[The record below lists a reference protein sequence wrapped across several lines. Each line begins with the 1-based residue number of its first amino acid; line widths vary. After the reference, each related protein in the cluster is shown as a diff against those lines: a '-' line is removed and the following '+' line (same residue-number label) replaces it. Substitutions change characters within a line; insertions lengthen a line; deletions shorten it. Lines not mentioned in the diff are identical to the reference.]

1 MRAGTVGA
9 SLTMQMSLSFASDNT
24 QVKAAVG
31 GTMFSRIHKHR
42 GFTLIE
48 LMIVVAIIGILAAIA
63 IPNFVAMQLRSK
75 RSEMPTNVEG
85 IRTAELAYFN
95 QYDTFV
101 TCETRPSDGYALGAP
116 KAIGDLTNSGYDT
129 IGWAP
134 DGKVYAMYEAM
145 ADTQVTV
152 EKRDQGNRQSSNGPG
167 FDVIATADIDQD
179 GSSVS
184 ITGNRDSKPRDFLPN
199 VNTF

>member
-1 MRAGTVGA
+1 
-9 SLTMQMSLSFASDNT
+9 
-24 QVKAAVG
+24 
-31 GTMFSRIHKHR
+31 MFSRIKNHR

-85 IRTAELAYFN
+85 IRTAELAFFN

-101 TCETRPSDGYALGAP
+101 NCSQVPSDGYAQGAP
-116 KAIGDLTNSGYDT
+116 KDIGNLTGTGFDT

-134 DGKVYAMYEAM
+134 DGKVYAQYEAT
-145 ADTQVTV
+145 AEGEVTKPQDMV
-152 EKRDQGNRQSSNGPG
+152 NRKQSSNGPG
-167 FDVIATADIDQD
+167 FDVTAIADIDQD
-179 GSSVS
+179 ASTVS
-184 ITGNRDSKPRDFLPN
+184 ITGNRDTKPRDFLPN

>member
-1 MRAGTVGA
+1 M
-9 SLTMQMSLSFASDNT
+9 LS
-24 QVKAAVG
+24 QIK
-31 GTMFSRIHKHR
+31 RQK

-63 IPNFVAMQLRSK
+63 VPNFVAMQLRSK

-85 IRTAELAYFN
+85 IRTAELAFFN

-101 TCETRPSDGYALGAP
+101 SCSPMPSDGYATGAP
-116 KAIGDLTNSGYDT
+116 KDIGDLTGTGYDT

-134 DGKVYAMYEAM
+134 DGKVYAQYTATSGGQIQLPSGRAPVPQDEGNGGVPAFAVEA
-145 ADTQVTV
+145 V
-152 EKRDQGNRQSSNGPG
+152 
-167 FDVIATADIDQD
+167 ADIDQD
-179 GSSVS
+179 GTPVS
-184 ITGNRDSKPRDFLPN
+184 ISGDRESKPRDFQPN

>member
-1 MRAGTVGA
+1 
-9 SLTMQMSLSFASDNT
+9 
-24 QVKAAVG
+24 
-31 GTMFSRIHKHR
+31 MFSQIKRQR

-85 IRTAELAYFN
+85 IRTAELAFFN

-101 TCETRPSDGYALGAP
+101 NCSAVPSDGYAQGAP
-116 KAIGDLTNSGYDT
+116 KDIGNLSGTGFDT

-134 DGKVYAMYEAM
+134 DGKVYAQYEAT
-145 ADTQVTV
+145 ADGEELPAPKPDLQRTN
-152 EKRDQGNRQSSNGPG
+152 ERKQSSGGPG
-167 FDVIATADIDQD
+167 FDVTAVADIDQD
-179 GSSVS
+179 SSTVS
-184 ITGNRDSKPRDFLPN
+184 ITGNRDVKPRDFLPN

>member
-1 MRAGTVGA
+1 M
-9 SLTMQMSLSFASDNT
+9 FT
-24 QVKAAVG
+24 QIK
-31 GTMFSRIHKHR
+31 RKR

-85 IRTAELAYFN
+85 IRTAELAFFN
-95 QYDTFV
+95 QYDHFV
-101 TCETRPSDGYALGAP
+101 SCSPMPSDGYAQGAP
-116 KAIGDLTNSGYDT
+116 KDIGDLTDTGYDT

-134 DGKVYAMYEAM
+134 DGKIYAQYLVI
-145 ADTQVTV
+145 ADLNLDDLPPMEQ
-152 EKRDQGNRQSSNGPG
+152 RSSGNRQSSTGPT
-167 FDVIATADIDQD
+167 FDVSAVADIDQD
-179 GSSVS
+179 GSTVS
-184 ITGNRDSKPRDFLPN
+184 INGGRDIKPRDFLPN

>member
-1 MRAGTVGA
+1 MVGA
-9 SLTMQMSLSFASDNT
+9 VLTRHEGPLR
-24 QVKAAVG
+24 VKHHRDPALKAVG
-31 GTMFSRIHKHR
+31 GAMFSRIKKQR

-101 TCETRPSDGYALGAP
+101 TCSQVPSDGYAQGAP
-116 KAIGDLTNSGYDT
+116 KDIGNLSGTGFDT

-134 DGKVYAMYEAM
+134 DGKVYAQYQSEA
-145 ADTQVTV
+145 AGQVL
-152 EKRDQGNRQSSNGPG
+152 EKRQSSNGPG
-167 FDVIATADIDQD
+167 FDVIAVADIDQD
-179 GSSVS
+179 ASTVS

>member
-1 MRAGTVGA
+1 
-9 SLTMQMSLSFASDNT
+9 
-24 QVKAAVG
+24 
-31 GTMFSRIHKHR
+31 MFSKIKQAR

-101 TCETRPSDGYALGAP
+101 DCTTSPGSYAAGAP
-116 KAIGDLTNSGYDT
+116 QSIGDLTGSGYDT
-129 IGWAP
+129 IGWGP
-134 DGKVYAMYEAM
+134 DGKVYAQYTATAQM
-145 ADTQVTV
+145 
-152 EKRDQGNRQSSNGPG
+152 GNTPPG
-167 FDVIATADIDQD
+167 FDVDAVADIDQD
-179 GSSVS
+179 ASTVS

>member
-1 MRAGTVGA
+1 
-9 SLTMQMSLSFASDNT
+9 
-24 QVKAAVG
+24 
-31 GTMFSRIHKHR
+31 MFNRIKKQR

-95 QYDTFV
+95 QSDTFV
-101 TCETRPSDGYALGAP
+101 TCSQVPSDGYAQGAP
-116 KAIGDLTNSGYDT
+116 KDIGNLSGTGFDT

-134 DGKVYAMYEAM
+134 DGKVYAQYQSEA
-145 ADTQVTV
+145 AGQVL
-152 EKRDQGNRQSSNGPG
+152 EKRQSSNGPG
-167 FDVIATADIDQD
+167 FDVIAVADIDQD
-179 GSSVS
+179 ASTVS

>member
-1 MRAGTVGA
+1 
-9 SLTMQMSLSFASDNT
+9 
-24 QVKAAVG
+24 
-31 GTMFSRIHKHR
+31 MFSRIKLQR

-101 TCETRPSDGYALGAP
+101 SCSQVPSDGYAQGAP
-116 KAIGDLTNSGYDT
+116 KAIGDLTNTGFDT

-134 DGKVYAMYEAM
+134 DGKVYAQYEAQTDGRNLP
-145 ADTQVTV
+145 AR
-152 EKRDQGNRQSSNGPG
+152 ESAERQSSNGPG
-167 FDVIATADIDQD
+167 FDVTAVADIDQD
-179 GSSVS
+179 SSTVS